1 MRTIVFFGGAFDPI
15 HTGHL
20 RLCCM
25 AYEAVRPER
34 VVLMPSA
41 DSGHKR
47 MRASAADRLQMCR
60 LAAEPYPWLHVSDL
74 EIRLNL
80 CYTAD
85 TLHILERQYQPCTF
99 WILLGEDQMCGLP
112 NWVRWQEFA
121 PMSNVLTIHRPGC
134 FPAVTQLAEKQLL
147 DAGCKVFWLDGKEM
161 TVSST
166 QIRRMLR
173 SVPASEIEELPL
185 SVRAYI
191 ENTQLYSEKGR

>member
-1 MRTIVFFGGAFDPI
+1 MNTIVFFGGAFDPI

-20 RLCCM
+20 RLCRM

-34 VVLMPSA
+34 VILMPSA
-41 DSGHKR
+41 DSGYKR
-47 MRASAADRLQMCR
+47 MQASAADRLQMCR

-74 EIRLNL
+74 EIRLNF

-85 TLHILERQYQPCTF
+85 TLRTLEAQYQPCTF
-99 WILLGEDQMCGLP
+99 WMLLGEDQICGLP
-112 NWVRWQEFA
+112 NWARWQEFA
-121 PMSNVLTIHRPGC
+121 SMANVLAVHRPGC

-147 DAGCKVFWLDGKEM
+147 DAGCKVFWLDCEKM

-173 SVPASEIEELPL
+173 SVPASEVEELPIP
-185 SVRAYI
+185 VRTYI
-191 ENTQLYSEKGR
+191 ESAQLYSEKGG